1 MKMKRC
7 NNVEVLETLPKE
19 ELLIAYKDQNCQYYS
34 SVFSHVS
41 VSNLEP
47 SGERLLLELVTA
59 NQEIS
64 ENEVVS
70 HYTAIIKS
78 KKKIGENLYLL
89 SKLADGLKFV
99 DVVYDVTQKRELISP
114 IYFSQQDAFDMR
126 LKVEKGNPEGIVI
139 FSFPLFP
146 SQKVDFTPG
155 NYLQNDVLFAS
166 IDVTTGTLTS
176 PFYSYFYQTLGEL
189 KTGDLKEEF
198 ASAYS
203 KLIEKV
209 NDQYQAFQKQYAKH

>member
-1 MKMKRC
+1 MEIKRC
-7 NNVEVLETLPKE
+7 NKVEVLETLPQE
-19 ELLIAYKDQNCQYYS
+19 ELLIAYKDPDCQYYS

-41 VSNLEP
+41 VSNFEP
-47 SGERLLLELVTA
+47 SSERLLLELATA

-64 ENEVVS
+64 EIEAIS

-78 KKKIGENLYLL
+78 RKKIGENLYLL
-89 SKLADGLKFV
+89 SKLADGSRFV
-99 DVVYDVTQKRELISP
+99 DVIYDATQKREIISP
-114 IYFSQQDAFDMR
+114 IYSSKQNAFDMR
-126 LKVEKGNPEGIVI
+126 LEVEKGKQEGIVI
-139 FSFPLFP
+139 FSLFVSP
-146 SQKVDFTPG
+146 SQEVDFSPG
-155 NYLQNDVLFAS
+155 NYLQSDVLFAS
-166 IDVTTGTLTS
+166 IDVTTGTVTS

-198 ASAYS
+198 ASAYT